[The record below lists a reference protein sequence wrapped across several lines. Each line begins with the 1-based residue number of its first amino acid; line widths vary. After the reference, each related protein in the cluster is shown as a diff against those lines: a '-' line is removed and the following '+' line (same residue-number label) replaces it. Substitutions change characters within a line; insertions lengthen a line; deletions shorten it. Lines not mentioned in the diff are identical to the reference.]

1 MTELP
6 LGRCA
11 AATLLALI
19 LTGAALPGEEA
30 LKPKDTSPMALPR
43 ARDGNIAIQQELDA
57 ARKAATLEAYDL
69 FIARH
74 PQHPLAEIA
83 RRERAELAARPNH

>member
-1 MTELP
+1 MNGPIIFAIAMILS
-6 LGRCA
+6 A
-11 AATLLALI
+11 A
-19 LTGAALPGEEA
+19 GPGEDE
-30 LKPKDTSPMALPR
+30 LKPRDTASGKQDEIIR

-57 ARKAATLEAYDL
+57 ARAAATLEAYDL

-83 RRERAELAARPNH
+83 RRERAELAARQDR

>member
-1 MTELP
+1 MIRKSHRIRLITSGL
-6 LGRCA
+6 A
-11 AATLLALI
+11 ITLLTPACG
-19 LTGAALPGEEA
+19 GAMTPEKQDEII
-30 LKPKDTSPMALPR
+30 R

-57 ARKAATLEAYDL
+57 ARKAASLEAYDL

-83 RRERAELAARPNH
+83 RRERAELAARLNH

>member
-1 MTELP
+1 MARKR
-6 LGRCA
+6 LGIQPVMGGLA
-11 AATLLALI
+11 VALLA
-19 LTGAALPGEEA
+19 GAACGGAMTPDQ
-30 LKPKDTSPMALPR
+30 KPDEIIR

-69 FIARH
+69 FLARH

>member
-1 MTELP
+1 MTGELA
-6 LGRCA
+6 R
-11 AATLLALI
+11 LI
-19 LTGAALPGEEA
+19 LTVAIAGTAACGGAMTPTGKQDEII
-30 LKPKDTSPMALPR
+30 R

-74 PQHPLAEIA
+74 RQHPLAEVA
-83 RRERAELAARPNH
+83 RRERAELAARQDQ

>member
-1 MTELP
+1 MAASGFAAVALM
-6 LGRCA
+6 A
-11 AATLLALI
+11 AAC
-19 LTGAALPGEEA
+19 PGDNQVTDPEII
-30 LKPKDTSPMALPR
+30 R

-74 PQHPLAEIA
+74 PQHPLAEVA
-83 RRERAELAARPNH
+83 QRERAELAARQRR

>member
-1 MTELP
+1 MSLRATIGLAVLAMMP
-6 LGRCA
+6 ALA
-11 AATLLALI
+11 AAD
-19 LTGAALPGEEA
+19 PGG
-30 LKPKDTSPMALPR
+30 PTMTVPR

-83 RRERAELAARPNH
+83 RCERAALAERLNR